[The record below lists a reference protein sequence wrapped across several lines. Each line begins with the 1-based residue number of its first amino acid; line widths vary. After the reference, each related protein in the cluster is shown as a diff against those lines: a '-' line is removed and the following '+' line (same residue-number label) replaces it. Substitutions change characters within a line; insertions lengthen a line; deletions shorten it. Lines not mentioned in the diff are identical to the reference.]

1 MQANSTSPS
10 RIPHSAESHI
20 WPLSL
25 VAPDGPRGLAFTV
38 QGIGE
43 RAPRRPGLFI
53 YAKRSDDGS
62 WQALYIG
69 ESDNLRAR
77 LAFNEIAADAMLL
90 GASDVHIR
98 DLSEPS
104 AIRREL
110 ADRLIATNAPTLNGD
125 ERIRFA
131 DVARAQT
138 PQDQLKSRVA

>member
-1 MQANSTSPS
+1 MTQNA
-10 RIPHSAESHI
+10 HSHI

-25 VAPDGPRGLAFTV
+25 VAPDGPRGLAFTI

-43 RAPRRPGLFI
+43 QAPRKAGLFI
-53 YAKRSDDGS
+53 YAKLDADGS

-77 LAFNEIAADAMLL
+77 LAFNEIAGDAMLL

-110 ADRLIATNAPTLNGD
+110 VDRLIATNAPTLNSD
-125 ERIRFA
+125 ERTRFA
-131 DVARAQT
+131 DVAVQ
-138 PQDQLKSRVA
+138 PKSQVA